1 MHLIVYM
8 HPSKNSFNH
17 AVLATYREALQQ
29 LGKEVVVRD
38 LYRLPFAP
46 LLTQAEYDRSLMNRY
61 ADDVAE
67 EQAYVA
73 RAEAITFLF
82 PVWWGGFPAIG
93 KGYVDRVLAYGFAF
107 ELENEKPIPK
117 MEGKPLGMIYTTGA
131 PRDVWENGQ
140 KDWMEQ
146 LMKTAIADFCGFKQI
161 PPLHLGHAVLADDNE
176 RKRMFASVRAY
187 PDQFPIFRER

>member
-8 HPSKNSFNH
+8 HPSKDSFNH
-17 AVLATYREALQQ
+17 AVLTAYREALQN

-46 LLTQAEYDRSLMNRY
+46 LLTQAEYEHSLSGRY
-61 ADDVAE
+61 ADDIAKE
-67 EQAYVA
+67 HAYVE

-107 ELENEKPIPK
+107 ELENERPIPK
-117 MEGKPLGMIYTTGA
+117 MEGRPLGMIYTTGA

-146 LMKTAIADFCGFKQI
+146 LFKTAIVDFCGFKQI
-161 PPLHLGHAVLADDNE
+161 PPLHLGHAVLADESE
-176 RKRMFASVRAY
+176 REEMFASVRAY
-187 PDQFPIFRER
+187 PDQFPTSRER